1 MTIPPMVSLT
11 RSAVSRKPNS
21 RIRGVQRI
29 GRRGLS
35 TAVIEGMPASSAP
48 YLAVIDAD
56 LEHDE
61 TALPRMLGAIKEQ
74 DLDVVVGSR
83 HTAGGGI
90 GEWDPRRVAIS
101 GIANRLARLGVAA
114 ELSDPMSGFLLFP
127 GRPSSGRSD
136 VSPDKASEFS

>member
-1 MTIPPMVSLT
+1 ML
-11 RSAVSRKPNS
+11 
-21 RIRGVQRI
+21 
-29 GRRGLS
+29 
-35 TAVIEGMPASSAP
+35 ASSAP

-56 LEHDE
+56 LKHDE
-61 TALPRMLGAIKEQ
+61 AALPRMLGAIKEQ
-74 DLDVVVGSR
+74 DLDVVVVSR

-90 GEWDPRRVAIS
+90 GERDPRRVAIS